1 MTIKKY
7 NKLVRDKIP
16 EIIFNTGSKPKVY
29 IANEIEY
36 SAHLKKKLQ
45 EEVLEFLD
53 DPCVQEL
60 ADVQEVVLSI
70 ASMNGWDE
78 LLEKERIAK
87 NINRGGFAKRFILV
101 EVDDGKQK
109 ESN

>member
-16 EIIFNTGSKPKVY
+16 EIIYNTGSKPKVY

-36 SAHLKKKLQ
+36 SEHLKKKLQ
-45 EEVLEFLD
+45 EEVQEFLE

-60 ADVQEVVLSI
+60 ADVQEVILSI
-70 ASMNGWDE
+70 ASVNGWDE
-78 LLEKERIAK
+78 LLEKERVAK
-87 NINRGGFAKRFILV
+87 NINRGGFAQRYILV
-101 EVDDGKQK
+101 EVDDDKQ
-109 ESN
+109 ERPD

>member
-1 MTIKKY
+1 
-7 NKLVRDKIP
+7 
-16 EIIFNTGSKPKVY
+16 
-29 IANEIEY
+29 
-36 SAHLKKKLQ
+36 
-45 EEVLEFLD
+45 
-53 DPCVQEL
+53 
-60 ADVQEVVLSI
+60 
-70 ASMNGWDE
+70 MNGWDE